1 MKVKGL
7 EQVFNNFDKY
17 SEKVQNAIVDEIN
30 DSAQQIA
37 ANANINRPI
46 GAQVAVENATKA
58 IPSATVS
65 AFMSTNNQLGKSNPG
80 NLIAY
85 IEFGTGIS
93 AAEYVP
99 TLPKEWQ
106 EIAMKY
112 YVNGKGTMVKK
123 PFLYPAYI
131 KEIPKFKDNVLAAV
145 KGVKL

>member
-7 EQVFNNFDKY
+7 DQVFKKFDNY
-17 SEKVQNAIVDEIN
+17 SESIQNIIVDEIN

-37 ANANINRPI
+37 ADANRLAPT
-46 GAQVAVENATKA
+46 AVNVTVETATKS

-65 AFMSTNNQLGKSNPG
+65 AFMSTAGSLGRANPG
-80 NLIAY
+80 NLVAY

-106 EIAMKY
+106 DIAMKY
-112 YVNGKGTMVKK
+112 YVNGKGTMVKR